1 MKPFATLAILALGL
15 FAITCTTKQAVVVPP
30 TARQLDP
37 QEIKTYHNPVLMQI
51 AWMPYSNLEL
61 KQTKAD
67 NWVIVE
73 SDSAKQGV
81 IPVMRLIYPATEDT
95 VWVQMNTKND
105 LLGKLIKHTLMTQ
118 EPISEPYSAYFEKAK
133 CESCHPAAVKVDFNR

>member
-1 MKPFATLAILALGL
+1 MKYFSIISLFVLGL
-15 FAITCTTKQAVVVPP
+15 FVITCTTKQAVSVPP
-30 TARQLDP
+30 TARQVNP
-37 QEIKTYHNPVLMQI
+37 QEIKTYHNPVVMQI

-73 SDSAKQGV
+73 SDSVKQGV
-81 IPVMRLIYPATEDT
+81 IPVMRLFYPATEDT

-118 EPISEPYSAYFEKAK
+118 QPISEPYSAYFENAK
-133 CESCHPAAVKVDFNR
+133 CESCHPAGVKVDFNR